1 LVLQAT
7 LSAQLQAALKLGP
20 NALKITRHLADEAGL
35 NYGALE
41 AEGGGRIWHPTK
53 VQLNFKFEG
62 TDAIELGNEIEQQV
76 PYLHCF
82 AHAHNIARSA
92 FGRVAFFLALVHSC
106 DFGAV
111 FDRQDRL
118 QRRLPAPPAGNGGD
132 LLYGCAYLRPV
143 GMHLNTELSLHA
155 FHMMANGSQASPLKP
170 SSRRCR

>member
-1 LVLQAT
+1 MLQAT

-20 NALKITRHLADEAGL
+20 NALTITRHLADEAGL

-92 FGRVAFFLALVHSC
+92 LGGSRSSWRSC
-106 DFGAV
+106 TRAISAQYLTGKIVFNVDFPLL
-111 FDRQDRL
+111 RL
-118 QRRLPAPPAGNGGD
+118 EMEEIYCTNAPTFA
-132 LLYGCAYLRPV
+132 
-143 GMHLNTELSLHA
+143 
-155 FHMMANGSQASPLKP
+155 P
-170 SSRRCR
+170 SVCTSIQSFRCTRST

>member
-1 LVLQAT
+1 MLQAT

-76 PYLHCF
+76 P
-82 AHAHNIARSA
+82 
-92 FGRVAFFLALVHSC
+92 
-106 DFGAV
+106 
-111 FDRQDRL
+111 
-118 QRRLPAPPAGNGGD
+118 
-132 LLYGCAYLRPV
+132 
-143 GMHLNTELSLHA
+143 
-155 FHMMANGSQASPLKP
+155 SPLFCA
-170 SSRRCR
+170 RAQYCA